1 MARRGTRKGSRRN
14 GLVTR
19 VWSPFSHLFKATG
32 ESAQMVG
39 SRAGRIVKMGV
50 NTGEGVVGKFAK
62 HTNQAIRNLTR
73 RRGGRRGSRRANTRR
88 GSRRA

>member
-1 MARRGTRKGSRRN
+1 MARRGSRSTRRSSRKGN

-19 VWSPFSHLFKATG
+19 VWSPFRHLFKASG

-39 SRAGRIVKMGV
+39 SRAGRMVKMGI
-50 NTGEGVVGKFAK
+50 NTGEGVVGTFAK

-73 RRGGRRGSRRANTRR
+73 RRGRRSSRRGSRRA
-88 GSRRA
+88 